1 MVYKEL
7 SRINPIL
14 FIDLKK
20 TKESRS
26 HLSLFNPGEID
37 CIMTL
42 IRSLVYKVGT
52 DYNGVSHIKGQ
63 IAVITPYRG

>member
-1 MVYKEL
+1 M
-7 SRINPIL
+7 
-14 FIDLKK
+14 DLKK

-26 HLSLFNPGEID
+26 HLSLFNVGEID

-42 IRSLVYKVGT
+42 IRALVYKVGT
-52 DYNGVSHIKGQ
+52 DNNGVSLLKGQ

>member
-1 MVYKEL
+1 M
-7 SRINPIL
+7 
-14 FIDLKK
+14 DLKR

-26 HLSLFNPGEID
+26 HLSLFNIGEID

-42 IRSLVYKVGT
+42 IRALVYKVEA
-52 DYNGVSHIKGQ
+52 DNNGVSLLKGQ